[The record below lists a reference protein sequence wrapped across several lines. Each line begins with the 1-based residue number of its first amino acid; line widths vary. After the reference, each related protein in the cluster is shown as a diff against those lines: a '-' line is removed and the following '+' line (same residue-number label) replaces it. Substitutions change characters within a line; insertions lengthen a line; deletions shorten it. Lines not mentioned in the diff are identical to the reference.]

1 MTDLLALL
9 QSPVQAPAWVGTWG
23 RVWIRPDVFSA
34 QEFIVGA
41 VALDQE
47 VVHDFRV
54 LSGAERFAC
63 VYGEDTKSLFEDTL
77 AELRSALTQARVK
90 RLDTNGLGLPQRF
103 RIEIIGSLRTQLP
116 GEGLERMLRDGTIPM
131 EPEEPIGKKP
141 RFATRPAVEV
151 VQEVLERVKHR
162 GGLAASRYVREEHY
176 GDQAHHVD
184 VNLVTGQSAGIVASG
199 WFASP
204 ERVQLEFLRAG
215 SKVDA
220 YVAAT
225 RKENAALFFRRP
237 TEADG
242 LTKANWREIEDNLR
256 ELEWRLKQK
265 GVRVVTHSDADTLA
279 EEVVA
284 WANGTT

>member
-41 VALDQE
+41 VALDHE
-47 VVHDFRV
+47 VLHDFRV
-54 LSGAERFAC
+54 LSGADRFAC
-63 VYGEDTKSLFEDTL
+63 VYGEDAKALFDEAL
-77 AELRSALTQARVK
+77 AELRTALSQARAS
-90 RLDTNGLGLPQRF
+90 RSETISLNLPLRF
-103 RIEIIGSLRTQLP
+103 RVEHVGSLRTQLP

-131 EPEEPIGKKP
+131 EPEEPGGKKP
-141 RFATRPAVEV
+141 RFVNRPAAEII
-151 VQEVLERVKHR
+151 QEVLERVKVR
-162 GGLAASRYVREEHY
+162 GGIAAGEYLREDQY

-184 VNLVTGQSAGIVASG
+184 VNLVTSRSAGIVASG

-225 RKENAALFFRRP
+225 GKENAALFFRRP
-237 TEADG
+237 TPSDG
-242 LTKANWREIEDNLR
+242 LSKASWQEIVEKLG
-256 ELEWRLKQK
+256 ELEWRLERK
-265 GVRVVTHSDADTLA
+265 GARVVTHHDADALA
-279 EEVVA
+279 AEVVD
-284 WANGTT
+284 WAKGSA